1 MGELMKISNEL
12 SAAIFYAAGV
22 AVAILAGTTTAGDGC
37 KLFGVLLSCVLMA
50 TAHYELKLPE
60 PTPERD
66 NY

>member
-1 MGELMKISNEL
+1 MKISNEL

-22 AVAILAGTTTAGDGC
+22 AVAVFAGTTTAGDGC
-37 KLFGVLLSCVLMA
+37 KLFGVFLSVVLMI

>member
-1 MGELMKISNEL
+1 MKISNEL

-22 AVAILAGTTTAGDGC
+22 TVAVFAGTTTAGDGC
-37 KLFGVLLSCVLMA
+37 SLFGVLLSCVLMA
-50 TAHYELKLPE
+50 TAHYELGEPE